1 MCVNRCSV
9 WNLQKDLFEKELLN
23 VAELEH
29 ESVSQLILHIK
40 GEAHSVPVH
49 WSEDIDM
56 ATDKVLT
63 DFKLKPEMK
72 LKIETELLRTKVD
85 ACHLLESKL
94 KQRLATVQ
102 RQTGL
107 LATSDHARTI
117 ADAHVVAVGAAYKQ
131 VDQMLPQFETVSLW
145 MISHYHWYGFHVF
158 VCRRSLRRCQRSR
171 NKKPALRN

>member
-63 DFKLKPEMK
+63 DFKLKPEI
-72 LKIETELLRTKVD
+72 LKYTTIPSVFFVVSLFIIAPCFIPFKIYVTRPCKDKRDYWQQVIT
-85 ACHLLESKL
+85 
-94 KQRLATVQ
+94 R
-102 RQTGL
+102 GL
-107 LATSDHARTI
+107 L
-117 ADAHVVAVGAAYKQ
+117 
-131 VDQMLPQFETVSLW
+131 QMLMSWQLAQR
-145 MISHYHWYGFHVF
+145 ISRWIK
-158 VCRRSLRRCQRSR
+158 CCPSSKR
-171 NKKPALRN
+171 